1 LLRTQRLVSDARRNV
16 GLYSTI
22 KDRKSPI
29 KGSRP
34 SVPHGTNFLYICY
47 ATYSQKN
54 HACGSNENIVHI
66 TELVADNKLRDDD
79 ADDDEVQCNLTTASS
94 SGRTGGKA
102 SSSQESCKLKL
113 KLIP

>member
-1 LLRTQRLVSDARRNV
+1 MLDGMSDSIQRSRIENLQSREVDRQSPT
-16 GLYSTI
+16 GLI
-22 KDRKSPI
+22 FCI
-29 KGSRP
+29 W
-34 SVPHGTNFLYICY
+34 CY

-102 SSSQESCKLKL
+102 SSSQEL
-113 KLIP
+113 